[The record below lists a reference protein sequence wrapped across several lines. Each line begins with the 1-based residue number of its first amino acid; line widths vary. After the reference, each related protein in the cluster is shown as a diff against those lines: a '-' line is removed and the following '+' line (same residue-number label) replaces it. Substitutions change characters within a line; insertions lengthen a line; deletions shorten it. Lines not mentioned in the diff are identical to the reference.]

1 MAALNPNDVV
11 HLPGGLCFHML
22 PLFCNS
28 SVINLMSSQ
37 EHERL
42 NWQWTDLLPLAC
54 VCPVLCSRGL
64 VCFAHEDSTR
74 LAREVGTLQVE
85 RNRFVHL
92 LPPRR
97 AEEQGLGLSES
108 WVWGLTCQ
116 LHDFSQAH
124 VLWASASFLMNLQI
138 CSIPKYPYFGDR
150 TKWQASEPLTG

>member
-1 MAALNPNDVV
+1 MFSHAAIILQFLSDK
-11 HLPGGLCFHML
+11 
-22 PLFCNS
+22 S
-28 SVINLMSSQ
+28 
-37 EHERL
+37 HEFSRTRKTEL
-42 NWQWTDLLPLAC
+42 TVATDLLPLAC